1 MIDHVKRGH
10 ADALLEFNKDGKLA
24 ILNGRVNPKMT
35 ISHVCHRKGNQLL
48 LITCPQDCLQYFELF
63 TVDLVPDLMENY
75 DAQCF
80 FGPNCKLPDHSM
92 LTAVVNCM
100 IVDEN
105 GDGNEFNV
113 NNTRHRQRRHKYH
126 GRHDEYLN
134 SEMWHAAVQRIISN
148 LHENE
153 MMQNILDA
161 VQMTFAK
168 VFLTNWKKNYSILTV
183 IINLRGSLSVV
194 NPIGMKIWTIYGKNV
209 RERKTIFVR
218 YKAGCRTTKTQL
230 HDIYKLAQRT
240 FDKELRKCAR
250 CYNGTVVANI
260 ANLAL
265 FNHKEFWASLKR
277 LCPRPDASIPLKV
290 MTKDGYKT
298 DRADVLYEWKNALQ
312 YLYNQT
318 VLDGEFDD
326 EFLQEKTI
334 ENDLEEQMEDE
345 GYISNIELN

>member
-1 MIDHVKRGH
+1 
-10 ADALLEFNKDGKLA
+10 
-24 ILNGRVNPKMT
+24 
-35 ISHVCHRKGNQLL
+35 
-48 LITCPQDCLQYFELF
+48 
-63 TVDLVPDLMENY
+63 MENY

-92 LTAVVNCM
+92 LTAVVICM

-113 NNTRHRQRRHKYH
+113 NNTRYRQRRHKYH

-134 SEMWHAAVQRIISN
+134 SEMWQAAVQRIIFN
-148 LHENE
+148 LNENE

-161 VQMTFAK
+161 VHNDLCQS
-168 VFLTNWKKNYSILTV
+168 VFNKLDKHLQYSDSYHKSKRKLKCSKPYWNENLNNLWKKMSE
-183 IINLRGSLSVV
+183 SE
-194 NPIGMKIWTIYGKNV
+194 KQ
-209 RERKTIFVR
+209 FVR

-265 FNHKEFWASLKR
+265 SNHKKFWASLKR
-277 LCPRPDASIPLKV
+277 LGPRPDASIPLKV
-290 MTKDGYKT
+290 MTNDGYKT
-298 DRADVLYEWKNALQ
+298 DRADVLYEWKNAFQ

-334 ENDLEEQMEDE
+334 EKHILEEQMEDE